1 MATDPNNKNNPDRSN
16 DYDKDNKITNNDY
29 PVREGQEDSS
39 IHSNKAP
46 EIDLTE
52 GDKQDISGSKENE
65 EFIGMYNDETKKED
79 DK

>member
-1 MATDPNNKNNPDRSN
+1 MQTDPNNKNNTERGN

-52 GDKQDISGSKENE
+52 GDKQGIAGSKENE
-65 EFIGMYNDETKKED
+65 EFIGMYNDETKKEN
-79 DK
+79 KK